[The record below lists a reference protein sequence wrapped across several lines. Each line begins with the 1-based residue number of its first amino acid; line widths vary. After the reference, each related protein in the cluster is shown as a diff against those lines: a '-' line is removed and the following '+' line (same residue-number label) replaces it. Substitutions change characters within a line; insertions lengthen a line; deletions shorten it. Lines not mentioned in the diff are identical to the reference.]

1 LPSTKWKFRNDQAL
15 WVIPKA
21 LAREPSSPA
30 IAHLVDYFDLEFEP
44 LWQMKPSEP
53 GFPSSALRN
62 GFI

>member
-1 LPSTKWKFRNDQAL
+1 LLSTKWKFRNDQAL

-44 LWQMKPSEP
+44 LWQTLGKK
-53 GFPSSALRN
+53 GRLNLWSS
-62 GFI
+62 